1 MKLILCEDVDNL
13 GHMGETVTVAPGYAR
28 NFLVPRK
35 LAVPVDSASAKQV
48 QHELGI
54 IKRRETKVRTEQQAA
69 AKKLEGVTVEL
80 KMRAGEGD
88 KLFGSVTSAMIVDGL
103 AAQGHL
109 IEKKLIQLKDPI
121 KELGIFPVPVRLGK
135 DITAEIKV
143 WVTPIE
149 QPKVE
154 EPEDFKEED
163 EDDDD

>member
-13 GHMGETVTVAPGYAR
+13 GHMGDTVTVAAGYAR

-35 LAVPVDSASAKQV
+35 LAVPVDSASAKQIE
-48 QHELGI
+48 HELGI

-69 AKKLEGVTVEL
+69 AKQLEGVTVEL

-88 KLFGSVTSAMIVDGL
+88 KLFGSVTTSMIAENL
-103 AAQGHL
+103 AEQGHS
-109 IEKKLIQLKDPI
+109 IEKKMINLKDPI
-121 KELGIFPVPVRLGK
+121 KELGIFTVPVKLGK
-135 DITAEIKV
+135 DITADIKV
-143 WVTPIE
+143 WVSAIE

-154 EPEDFKEED
+154 EPEDFKEEE